1 MNSVKIRLLYNKE
14 ISIENFKKII
24 YCDNIKIQI
33 DNIIITGD
41 NLLIN
46 ILEENIINIK
56 GKIENVKFE

>member
-24 YCDNIKIQI
+24 YCDNVKIQI
-33 DNIIITGD
+33 DNIIITGV

>member
-24 YCDNIKIQI
+24 YCDNVKIQI
-33 DNIIITGD
+33 DNIIITGV

-56 GKIENVKFE
+56 GKI